1 MCLLYGWCKNSFQE
15 KKGRDGFQQ
24 RLSIRFLSHL
34 VLIFMCL
41 ACSEEEASQ
50 PPEGMA
56 LIPAG
61 TFQMGSATGD
71 VNEAPVHT
79 VELDAF
85 YIDQH
90 EVTNAEY
97 EAFVTATG
105 HPSPRGIGYTAVY
118 ELLKNDYEPW
128 DDPGFNHPNQ
138 PVTTV
143 TWFDADAYC
152 KWAGKRLPTE
162 AEWEKAAR
170 GGLEGARYPW
180 GDAEPDNTTANF
192 ADSQTEFE
200 WRSPNVNDG
209 YLFTAPVGTFQPNG
223 YGLFDM
229 AGNVWEWCADWYS
242 PTYYSDTQDVESPR
256 RNPKGPNTGERRVLR
271 GGTWYRAAH
280 TLRNAERVSDF
291 PNSSLNVVGFRCAM
305 DVP

>member
-1 MCLLYGWCKNSFQE
+1 MWLAFQYQ
-15 KKGRDGFQQ
+15 KRI
-24 RLSIRFLSHL
+24 LMWL
-34 VLIFMCL
+34 VLCLTVVLTCL
-41 ACSEEEASQ
+41 ACSEEEAAQ
-50 PPEGMA
+50 PPEGMV

-61 TFQMGSATGD
+61 PFQMGSTTGD
-71 VNEAPVHT
+71 VDEAPVHT

-97 EAFVTATG
+97 QAFVTATG
-105 HPSPRGIGYTAVY
+105 YPAPRGIGYTAVY
-118 ELLKNDYEPW
+118 ELLKHDYEPW
-128 DDPGFNHPNQ
+128 RDSGFNHPHQ

-143 TWFDADAYC
+143 TWFDAVAYC
-152 KWAGKRLPTE
+152 EWAGKRLPTE

-170 GGLEGARYPW
+170 GDLEDACYPW
-180 GDAEPDNTTANF
+180 GSAEPDNTAANF

-200 WRSPNVNDG
+200 WRSTNVNDG
-209 YLFTAPVGTFQPNG
+209 FLFTAPVGTFPPNG

-242 PTYYSDTQDVESPR
+242 PTYYAESPH
-256 RNPKGPNTGERRVLR
+256 RNPKGPHTGEQRVLR

-291 PNSSLNVVGFRCAM
+291 PENSLNVVGFRCAM
-305 DVP
+305 DAP

>member
-1 MCLLYGWCKNSFQE
+1 MWLL
-15 KKGRDGFQQ
+15 
-24 RLSIRFLSHL
+24 LHL
-34 VLIFMCL
+34 ALVFACS
-41 ACSEEEASQ
+41 ACSEEEVSE

-61 TFQMGSATGD
+61 TFQMGSTTGD

-79 VELDAF
+79 VELDDF

-97 EAFVTATG
+97 QAFVTATG

-118 ELLKNDYEPW
+118 ELLKYDYEPW
-128 DDPGFNHPNQ
+128 NDPSFNHPHQ

-143 TWFDADAYC
+143 TWFDATAYC
-152 KWAGKRLPTE
+152 EWAGKRLPTE

-170 GGLEGARYPW
+170 GGLESARYPW

-200 WRSPNVNDG
+200 WRNPDVNDG
-209 YLFTAPVGTFQPNG
+209 YRFTAPVGMFQPNG

-242 PTYYSDTQDVESPR
+242 LTYYSEAQGVENPR
-256 RNPKGPNTGERRVLR
+256 RNPKGPDIGERRVLR
-271 GGTWYRAAH
+271 GGTWYRDAH

-291 PNSSLNVVGFRCAM
+291 PENSLNVVGFRCAM
-305 DVP
+305 DAP

>member
-1 MCLLYGWCKNSFQE
+1 MVTVRAVSDVG
-15 KKGRDGFQQ
+15 KGRGKFQQ
-24 RLSIRFLSHL
+24 KFSIWFLLHL
-34 VLIFMCL
+34 ALFLTCL
-41 ACSEEEASQ
+41 ACSEEEVAQ
-50 PPEGMA
+50 PPEDMV

-61 TFQMGSATGD
+61 TFQMGSTTGD
-71 VNEAPVHT
+71 VDEAPVHT

-97 EAFVTATG
+97 QAFVTATG
-105 HPSPRGIGYTAVY
+105 HPVPRGIGYTAVY

-128 DDPGFNHPNQ
+128 RDAGFNHPNQ

-143 TWFDADAYC
+143 TWFDAAAYC
-152 KWAGKRLPTE
+152 EWAGKRLPTE

-180 GDAEPDNTTANF
+180 GDTEPNNTTANF

-200 WRSPNVNDG
+200 WRSPDVNDG
-209 YLFTAPVGTFQPNG
+209 YLFTAPVGMFQPNG
-223 YGLFDM
+223 YGIFDM

-242 PTYYSDTQDVESPR
+242 PTYYGDADDSAE
-256 RNPKGPNTGERRVLR
+256 NPQGPDIGERRVLR

-280 TLRNAERVSDF
+280 TLRNTERVSDF
-291 PNSSLNVVGFRCAM
+291 PDSSLNVVGFRCAM

>member
-1 MCLLYGWCKNSFQE
+1 MW
-15 KKGRDGFQQ
+15 
-24 RLSIRFLSHL
+24 L
-34 VLIFMCL
+34 VLCLTVVLTCL
-41 ACSEEEASQ
+41 ACSEEEAAQ
-50 PPEGMA
+50 PPEGMV

-61 TFQMGSATGD
+61 PFQMGSTTGD
-71 VNEAPVHT
+71 VDEAPVHT

-97 EAFVTATG
+97 QAFVTATG
-105 HPSPRGIGYTAVY
+105 YPAPRGIGYTAVY
-118 ELLKNDYEPW
+118 ELLKHDYEPW
-128 DDPGFNHPNQ
+128 RDSGFNHPHQ

-143 TWFDADAYC
+143 TWFDAVAYC
-152 KWAGKRLPTE
+152 EWAGKRLPTE

-170 GGLEGARYPW
+170 GDLEDARYPW
-180 GDAEPDNTTANF
+180 GSAEPDNTAANF

-200 WRSPNVNDG
+200 WRSTNVNDG
-209 YLFTAPVGTFQPNG
+209 FLFTAPVGTFPPNG

-242 PTYYSDTQDVESPR
+242 PTYYAESPR
-256 RNPKGPNTGERRVLR
+256 RNPKGPYTGERRVLR

-291 PNSSLNVVGFRCAM
+291 PENSLNVVGFRCAM
-305 DVP
+305 DAP

>member
-1 MCLLYGWCKNSFQE
+1 MWCLLHFA
-15 KKGRDGFQQ
+15 
-24 RLSIRFLSHL
+24 L
-34 VLIFMCL
+34 VFAWL
-41 ACSEEEASQ
+41 ACSEEEVAQ
-50 PPEGMA
+50 PPEGMV

-61 TFQMGSATGD
+61 TFQMGSTTGD
-71 VNEAPVHT
+71 VDEVPVHT

-90 EVTNAEY
+90 EVTNAKY
-97 EAFVTATG
+97 QTFVAATG
-105 HPSPRGIGYTAVY
+105 HPPPRGIGYTAVY

-128 DDPGFNHPNQ
+128 NDPGFNHPDQ

-143 TWFDADAYC
+143 TWFDATAYC
-152 KWAGKRLPTE
+152 EWVGKRLPTE

-180 GDAEPDNTTANF
+180 GNTEPDNTSANF

-200 WRSPNVNDG
+200 WRSPDVNDG
-209 YLFTAPVGTFQPNG
+209 FLFTAPVGTFPPNG

-242 PTYYSDTQDVESPR
+242 PTYYSDVQGAESPP
-256 RNPKGPNTGERRVLR
+256 RNPTGPDTGERRVLR
-271 GGTWYRAAH
+271 GGTWYRAVH
-280 TLRNAERVSDF
+280 TIRNAERVSDF
-291 PNSSLNVVGFRCAM
+291 PSNSLNVVGFRCAM
-305 DVP
+305 DPP

>member
-1 MCLLYGWCKNSFQE
+1 MWCLT
-15 KKGRDGFQQ
+15 
-24 RLSIRFLSHL
+24 HL
-34 VLIFMCL
+34 TLIFFCL
-41 ACSEEEASQ
+41 ACSEEEMAQ
-50 PPEGMA
+50 LPEGMV

-61 TFQMGSATGD
+61 TFQMGSTTGD

-79 VELDAF
+79 VKLDAF
-85 YIDQH
+85 YMDRH

-97 EAFVTATG
+97 QAFATATE
-105 HPSPRGIGYTAVY
+105 HPVPRGIGYTAVY
-118 ELLKNDYEPW
+118 ERLKNDYEPW
-128 DDPGFNHPNQ
+128 RDPDFNHPNQ

-170 GGLEGARYPW
+170 GGIEGARYPW
-180 GDAEPDNTTANF
+180 GDADPDSTTANF

-200 WRSPNVNDG
+200 WRNPDVDDG
-209 YLFTAPVGTFQPNG
+209 YLFPAPVGTFQPNG

-242 PTYYSDTQDVESPR
+242 LTYYSEAQGVKSPR
-256 RNPKGPNTGERRVLR
+256 RNPKGPDTGERRVLR
-271 GGTWYRAAH
+271 GGAWYRDAH

-291 PNSSLNVVGFRCAM
+291 PDSSLNVIGFRCAM
-305 DVP
+305 DTP

>member
-1 MCLLYGWCKNSFQE
+1 MVVVNTVSNTE
-15 KKGRDGFQQ
+15 KGRDGFRQS
-24 RLSIRFLSHL
+24 LPIRFLLHFAL
-34 VLIFMCL
+34 VFMCF

-50 PPEGMA
+50 LPEGMS

-61 TFQMGSATGD
+61 PFQMGSATGD
-71 VNEAPVHT
+71 VNEAPIHT

-85 YIDQH
+85 YMDQH

-97 EAFVTATG
+97 QAFVSATG
-105 HPSPRGIGYTAVY
+105 HPAPRGIGYTAVY
-118 ELLKNDYEPW
+118 ELLKHDYEPW
-128 DDPGFNHPNQ
+128 EDPGFNHPNQ

-180 GDAEPDNTTANF
+180 GDAEPDHTTANF

-200 WRSPNVNDG
+200 WRNPNVDDG

-242 PTYYSDTQDVESPR
+242 VTYYSESEDVERPR
-256 RNPKGPNTGERRVLR
+256 RNPKGPDTGERRVLR
-271 GGTWYRAAH
+271 GGTWYRDDH

-291 PNSSLNVVGFRCAM
+291 PDNSLNVVGFRCAM
-305 DVP
+305 DAP

>member
-1 MCLLYGWCKNSFQE
+1 MWCLLHFA
-15 KKGRDGFQQ
+15 
-24 RLSIRFLSHL
+24 L
-34 VLIFMCL
+34 VFAWL
-41 ACSEEEASQ
+41 ACSEVEVAQ
-50 PPEGMA
+50 PPEGMV
-56 LIPAG
+56 LIPTG
-61 TFQMGSATGD
+61 TFQMGSPTGD
-71 VNEAPVHT
+71 VDEVPVHT

-97 EAFVTATG
+97 QAFVAATG
-105 HPSPRGIGYTAVY
+105 HPPPRGIGYTAVY

-128 DDPGFNHPNQ
+128 NDPGFNHPDQ

-143 TWFDADAYC
+143 TWFDATAYC
-152 KWAGKRLPTE
+152 EWVGKRLPTE
-162 AEWEKAAR
+162 AEWEKAVR

-180 GDAEPDNTTANF
+180 GDTEPGNTSANF

-200 WRSPNVNDG
+200 WRSPSVNDG
-209 YLFTAPVGTFQPNG
+209 FLFTAPVGTFPPNG

-242 PTYYSDTQDVESPR
+242 PTYYSDVQGAESPP
-256 RNPKGPNTGERRVLR
+256 RNPTGPDTGERRVLR
-271 GGTWYRAAH
+271 GGTWYRAVH
-280 TLRNAERVSDF
+280 TIRNAERVSDF

-305 DVP
+305 DAP

>member
-1 MCLLYGWCKNSFQE
+1 MVAGKKVSNTEKGHSGSPQRFPIGCLLYFA
-15 KKGRDGFQQ
+15 
-24 RLSIRFLSHL
+24 L
-34 VLIFMCL
+34 VFTCL
-41 ACSEEEASQ
+41 ACSEEEAAR
-50 PPEGMA
+50 PPEGMV

-61 TFQMGSATGD
+61 TFQMGSPIGD
-71 VNEAPVHT
+71 VDEAPVHM

-97 EAFVTATG
+97 QAFVTATG
-105 HPSPRGIGYTAVY
+105 HLAPRGIGYTAVY
-118 ELLKNDYEPW
+118 EFLKQDYRPW
-128 DDPGFNHPNQ
+128 RDSGFNHPNQ

-143 TWFDADAYC
+143 TWFDATTYC
-152 KWAGKRLPTE
+152 EWAGKRLPTE

-170 GGLEGARYPW
+170 GGLEGTRYPW

-200 WRSPNVNDG
+200 WRSANVNDG
-209 YLFTAPVGTFQPNG
+209 YLFTAPVGTFPPNG

-242 PTYYSDTQDVESPR
+242 PAYYAESPS
-256 RNPKGPNTGERRVLR
+256 RNPKGPDTGERRVLR

-291 PNSSLNVVGFRCAM
+291 PENSLNVVGFRCAM
-305 DVP
+305 DAP

>member
-1 MCLLYGWCKNSFQE
+1 MW
-15 KKGRDGFQQ
+15 
-24 RLSIRFLSHL
+24 L
-34 VLIFMCL
+34 VLCLTVVLTCL
-41 ACSEEEASQ
+41 ACSEEEAAQ
-50 PPEGMA
+50 PPEGMV

-61 TFQMGSATGD
+61 PFQMGSTTGD
-71 VNEAPVHT
+71 VDEAPVHT

-97 EAFVTATG
+97 QAFVTATG
-105 HPSPRGIGYTAVY
+105 YPAPRGIGYTAVY
-118 ELLKNDYEPW
+118 ELLKHDYEPW
-128 DDPGFNHPNQ
+128 RDSGFNHPHQ

-143 TWFDADAYC
+143 TWFDAVVYC
-152 KWAGKRLPTE
+152 EWAGKRLPTE

-170 GGLEGARYPW
+170 GDLEDARYPW
-180 GDAEPDNTTANF
+180 GSAEPDNTAANF

-200 WRSPNVNDG
+200 WRSTNVNDG
-209 YLFTAPVGTFQPNG
+209 FLFTAPVGTFPPNG

-242 PTYYSDTQDVESPR
+242 PTYYVESPR
-256 RNPKGPNTGERRVLR
+256 RNPKGPYTGERRVLR

-291 PNSSLNVVGFRCAM
+291 PENSLNVVGFRCAM
-305 DVP
+305 DAP

>member
-1 MCLLYGWCKNSFQE
+1 MW
-15 KKGRDGFQQ
+15 
-24 RLSIRFLSHL
+24 L
-34 VLIFMCL
+34 VLCLTVVLTCL
-41 ACSEEEASQ
+41 ACSEEEAAQ
-50 PPEGMA
+50 PPEGMV

-61 TFQMGSATGD
+61 PFQMGSTTGD
-71 VNEAPVHT
+71 VDEAPVHT

-97 EAFVTATG
+97 QAFVTATG
-105 HPSPRGIGYTAVY
+105 YPAPRGIGYTAVY
-118 ELLKNDYEPW
+118 ELLKHDYEPW
-128 DDPGFNHPNQ
+128 RDSGFNHPHQ

-143 TWFDADAYC
+143 TWFDAVAYC
-152 KWAGKRLPTE
+152 EWAGKRLPTE

-170 GGLEGARYPW
+170 GDLEDACYPW
-180 GDAEPDNTTANF
+180 GSAEPDNTAANF

-200 WRSPNVNDG
+200 WRSTNVNDG
-209 YLFTAPVGTFQPNG
+209 FLFTAPVGTFPPNG

-242 PTYYSDTQDVESPR
+242 PTYYAESPH
-256 RNPKGPNTGERRVLR
+256 RNPKGPHTGEQRVLR

-291 PNSSLNVVGFRCAM
+291 PENSLNVVGFRCAM
-305 DVP
+305 DAP